1 MYLTGK
7 FAAMAKNVRTLLFY
21 GLTLLIFGAVIYMVI
36 GQGAGLRPELV
47 PSAKEVPSSL
57 EQVWQEF
64 RETVVGNTHHELALL
79 LVQILAILVVARA
92 VGYLFNKIGQPS
104 VVGEVVAGILL
115 GPSLFGLWFPET
127 FAAVFPLD
135 SLGNLKYLS
144 QIGLVLFMF
153 VIGMELDL
161 KVLSKRAHDAVVISH
176 ASIIIP
182 YALGVGLSYF
192 IYREMAPPTVSF
204 LNFALFMGIAMSITA
219 FPVLA
224 RIIQE
229 RGMQRSRLGTVAL
242 TCAAADDVTAWCI
255 LAAVIAI
262 VKAGSGVSALF
273 TLLASVMY
281 ILFMFKVLRP
291 FLKRVGDIYSDRE
304 SIGKP
309 VVALLLM
316 VLIASAWTTEIIGI
330 HALFGAFVAGV
341 IMPENFNFRKVMI
354 NKLEDVSVTLLLPL
368 FFVFTGLRTQIG
380 LLSDGHLWWTCAAVI
395 GVAVLGKFVGSA
407 IAARFTGN
415 NWRDSLTIGALMN
428 TRGLMELVVLNI
440 GYDLG
445 VLGPEIFAIMVL
457 MALVTT
463 FMTGPALDL
472 IERLLPEPAEPIAQ
486 PSPRTEKGW
495 RVLLSFGQSQS
506 GRTLLRL
513 ADQLTFKQQG
523 RLHLTAMHLSP
534 DTDVNPMD
542 HGDFERE
549 SFRPIKKESELLGL
563 DIQTVYKVSND
574 VPGEIIDVAN
584 TGGYDLL
591 LVGAGKPL
599 LRGTLLGELLGFTSR
614 VIDPAKLIGTLT
626 GRETLLPT
634 NDQLDDNVRQFIDEV
649 HGSVGIFIDKDF
661 TMAQN
666 VLLPVFTPGDRFLF
680 SYAERLIRNVE
691 ARVTVLDAT
700 GLTQREPSL
709 HEEAQRLMQLGQG
722 RFSIMEHRTADKEF
736 LERYDFMLISYTSW
750 MQLAES
756 RSVWLQYV
764 PSTLIIKP

>member
-1 MYLTGK
+1 MERGK
-7 FAAMAKNVRTLLFY
+7 FAAMAKNVRTFLFY
-21 GLTLLIFGAVIYMVI
+21 GLTLFVFGALIYWVVGM
-36 GQGAGLRPELV
+36 GAGLRPELAG
-47 PSAKEVPSSL
+47 STGDAPSSL
-57 EQVWQEF
+57 GQAWTEF
-64 RETVVGNTHHELALL
+64 KKSVVANTHHALALL
-79 LVQILAILVVARA
+79 LVQILAIIVVARA
-92 VGYLFNKIGQPS
+92 VAYLFNKIGQPS

-127 FAAVFPLD
+127 FAALFPTSSLD
-135 SLGNLKYLS
+135 ILKYLS
-144 QIGLVLFMF
+144 QVGLVLFMF

-161 KVLSKRAHDAVVISH
+161 KVLSKRAHDAVVVSH

-182 YALGVGLSYF
+182 YALGVGLAYY
-192 IYREMAPPTVSF
+192 IYLDMAPPDVTF

-229 RGMQRSRLGTVAL
+229 RGMQRTRLGTVAL

-262 VKAGSGVSALF
+262 VKAGSGMSAVF
-273 TLLASVMY
+273 TLLASITYV
-281 ILFMFKVLRP
+281 LFMFKVLRP

-304 SIGKP
+304 SISKP

-316 VLIASAWTTEIIGI
+316 VLIASAWITEIIGI

-341 IMPENFNFRKVMI
+341 IMPANLSFRKVMI

-380 LLSDGHLWWTCAAVI
+380 LLTEGHLWWTCAAVI

-472 IERLLPEPAEPIAQ
+472 INRFLPEKSAAVETPVVAD
-486 PSPRTEKGW
+486 EKGW
-495 RVLLSFGQSQS
+495 RVLLSFGQAQS
-506 GRTLLRL
+506 GRKLLRL
-513 ADQLTFKQQG
+513 ADQLTFKQG
-523 RLHLTAMHLSP
+523 RLNLTALHLTPSA
-534 DTDVNPMD
+534 DVNPMD
-542 HGDFERE
+542 HSDFERE
-549 SFRPIKKESELLGL
+549 SFKPIRKESELLGL
-563 DIQTVYKVSND
+563 DIRTVYKVSND
-574 VPGEIIDVAN
+574 VAGEIVETAN
-584 TGGYDLL
+584 NGGFDLL

-599 LRGTLLGELLGFTSR
+599 LRGTLLGELLGFTTR

-626 GRETLLPT
+626 GRESLLPS
-634 NDQLDDNVRQFIDEV
+634 NDQLDGQVKQFIDEV
-649 HGSVGIFIDKDF
+649 RCSVGIFIDKDF
-661 TMAQN
+661 SLAEH
-666 VLLPVFTPGDRFLF
+666 VLLPVFAPGDRFLLT
-680 SYAERLIRNVE
+680 YAERLIRNIE
-691 ARVTVLDAT
+691 ANVTVLDAT
-700 GLTQREPSL
+700 GLTLREPGF
-709 HEEAQRLMQLGQG
+709 HEEAQRLMKMAQG
-722 RFSIMEHRTADKEF
+722 RFTILEHRTADKEF
-736 LERYDFMLISYTSW
+736 LDRYNFMLISYASW
-750 MQLAES
+750 SQLAES
-756 RSVWLQYV
+756 RSVWLQHV
-764 PSTLIIKP
+764 PSTLIIDP

>member
-1 MYLTGK
+1 
-7 FAAMAKNVRTLLFY
+7 MAKNVRTFLFY
-21 GLTLLIFGAVIYMVI
+21 GITLVVFGALIYWVI
-36 GQGAGLRPELV
+36 GMGNSLRPELAGLTMGNGTSWPQAWV
-47 PSAKEVPSSL
+47 DFKS
-57 EQVWQEF
+57 
-64 RETVVGNTHHELALL
+64 TVGSNTHHALALL
-79 LVQILAILVVARA
+79 LVQILSIIVVARA
-92 VGYLFNKIGQPS
+92 VAYLFNKIGQPS
-104 VVGEVVAGILL
+104 VVGEIIAGIIL
-115 GPSLFGLWFPET
+115 GPSLLGLWFPET
-127 FAAVFPLD
+127 FAALFPAE
-135 SLGNLKYLS
+135 SLGNLNILS

-161 KVLSKRAHDAVVISH
+161 KVLSKRAHDAVVVSH

-182 YALGVGLSYF
+182 YALGVGLAYF
-192 IYREMAPPTVSF
+192 IYREMAPASVPF
-204 LNFALFMGIAMSITA
+204 LSFALFIGIAMSVTA

-229 RGMQRSRLGTVAL
+229 RGMQRSRIGTVAL

-262 VKAGSGVSALF
+262 VKAGSGMSVLF
-273 TLLASVMY
+273 TILASVAY
-281 ILFMFKVLRP
+281 IIFMFLVLRP

-304 SIGKP
+304 SISKP

-341 IMPENFNFRKVMI
+341 IMPANLSFRKVMI
-354 NKLEDVSVTLLLPL
+354 GKLEDVSVTLLLPL

-380 LLSDGHLWWTCAAVI
+380 LLNEGHLWWTCAAVI

-445 VLGPEIFAIMVL
+445 VLSPEIFAILVL

-472 IERLLPEPAEPIAQ
+472 INRFLPEKAEVVGTPVV
-486 PSPRTEKGW
+486 TGEKGW
-495 RVLLSFGQSQS
+495 RVLLSFGQAQS
-506 GRTLLRL
+506 GRKLLRL
-513 ADQLTFKQQG
+513 ADQLTFKHQG
-523 RLHLTAMHLSP
+523 RLYLTALHLTP

-549 SFRPIKKESELLGL
+549 SFRPIRKESELLGL
-563 DIQTVYKVSND
+563 DIRTVYKVSND
-574 VPGEIIDVAN
+574 VAGEIVEMAN

-614 VIDPAKLIGTLT
+614 VIDPSKLIGTLT
-626 GRETLLPT
+626 GKESLLPS
-634 NDQLDDNVRQFIDEV
+634 NDQLDNKVRQFIDEV
-649 HGSVGIFIDKDF
+649 HGSVGIFIDKDLSL
-661 TMAQN
+661 AEN
-666 VLLPVFTPGDRFLF
+666 VLLPVFAPGDRFLF

-700 GLTQREPSL
+700 GLTMREPGF
-709 HEEAQRLMQLGQG
+709 HEEAQRLMQLAQG
-722 RFSIMEHRTADKEF
+722 RFTILEHRTADKEF
-736 LERYDFMLISYTSW
+736 LDRYNFMLISYASW

-756 RSVWLQYV
+756 RSVWLQHV
-764 PSTLIIKP
+764 PSTLILKP